1 MEGLKEAMA
10 YLVGQSQPNFREHK
24 GILFSDKEMHR
35 VHQYEPVAKPFVM
48 STLTSLVEYIKS
60 DTDTMR
66 RKMLI
71 HVESPKRV
79 VLRSMLDEDRVR
91 EDIAVVKANLPE
103 FMFNSFYNSEN
114 FMIKLQAQFV
124 DDQCD
129 TDKALLLKYAGTT
142 ETGTVKN
149 YGDDGVSQSA
159 VIQQTISSK
168 EEVIIPNPVTL
179 RPYRT
184 FHEVEQPKSQFI
196 FRAKNCEDDVSFAL
210 FDADGGAWE
219 NEAMENVKLYLEEKL
234 RDIDIPGVEF
244 TVIS

>member
-1 MEGLKEAMA
+1 MNGLREAMA
-10 YLVGQSQPNFREHK
+10 YLVDQSQPNFKEHE

-35 VHQYEPVAKPFVM
+35 VHQYEPTAKPFEM

-66 RKMLI
+66 RKMLV
-71 HVESPKRV
+71 HVTSPTKV
-79 VLRSMLDEDRVR
+79 VLRSMLDEDRIR
-91 EDIAVVKANLPE
+91 EDIAVVKANVPE
-103 FMFNSFYNSEN
+103 FMFGFFYESED

-159 VIQQTISSK
+159 VIQQTLSSK
-168 EEVIIPNPVTL
+168 EEVVIPNPVML

-196 FRAKNCEDDVSFAL
+196 FRAKDCEKDVSFAL
-210 FDADGGAWE
+210 FDADGGAWK
-219 NEAMENVKLYLEEKL
+219 NEAMENVKLYLKEKL
-234 RDIDIPGVEF
+234 RDIDIPDVDF

>member
-10 YLVGQSQPNFREHK
+10 YLVGQSQPNFRQHK

-149 YGDDGVSQSA
+149 YGDDEIG
-159 VIQQTISSK
+159 
-168 EEVIIPNPVTL
+168 
-179 RPYRT
+179 
-184 FHEVEQPKSQFI
+184 
-196 FRAKNCEDDVSFAL
+196 RAHV
-210 FDADGGAWE
+210 
-219 NEAMENVKLYLEEKL
+219 
-234 RDIDIPGVEF
+234 
-244 TVIS
+244 